1 MDESTLFFCQKALS
15 FFAKKRVSNYTN
27 SPAVALARVD
37 HRLDLQRRQRAHCS
51 GTSCKMKAAN
61 FETRVLLD
69 GLKR

>member
-1 MDESTLFFCQKALS
+1 MKALS
-15 FFAKKRVSNYTN
+15 FFAKKHSLFLRKKRVSNYTN